1 MTTTPTGTYD
11 VYDGDALDAYPNWPT
26 PALIMSDGAYG
37 VGGFPGDP
45 KDAAEVPEWYRPHI
59 EAWSAAAGPA
69 TTLWFWN
76 TEVGWANTH
85 PLLVANGWEYQGL
98 HVWDKGI
105 GQVAGN
111 VNSRTIRRF
120 PVVTEVCAFYSRK
133 LVLPNDDG
141 TMPVQPWLR
150 AEWQRAGLA
159 LSKTNEAC
167 GVKNAATRKYFTADH
182 LWYFPPGVA
191 IEQLAAYATEH
202 GPDTKRPYFSIDG
215 VNPPTAKDWDAL
227 RYAWEHQHGLTNV
240 WSLPSLRGAER
251 IKGKAGNATTH
262 LNQKPLALMRRI
274 LTAATQPGDV
284 VWEPFGGLC
293 SGTLAA
299 FEMGRSA
306 YAAEVIP
313 AFREVALERLAAL
326 TRVDEDIEVAGK

>member
-1 MTTTPTGTYD
+1 MTTTPAGTYE
-11 VYDGDALDAYPNWPT
+11 VYAGSSLDAYPTWPK
-26 PALIMSDGAYG
+26 PDLIMSDGAYG

-45 KDAAEVPEWYRPHI
+45 HDAAEVPEWYRPHI
-59 EAWSAAAGPA
+59 EAWSAAATPA

-98 HVWDKGI
+98 HVWDKGV

-111 VNSRTIRRF
+111 VNSKTIRRF

-133 LVLPNDDG
+133 LVLPTDDG
-141 TMPVQPWLR
+141 TMAVQPWLR

-159 LSKTNEAC
+159 LTKTNEAC

-182 LWYFPPGVA
+182 LWYFPPGEA
-191 IEQLAAYATEH
+191 IERLAEYATKH
-202 GPDTKRPYFSIDG
+202 GKETARPYFSIDG
-215 VNPPTAKDWDAL
+215 HNPPTAKEWDAL
-227 RYAWEHQHGLTNV
+227 RYAWNHQHGVTNV
-240 WSLPSLRGAER
+240 WTLPSLRGAER
-251 IKGKAGNATTH
+251 VRGNGTATTH

-274 LTAATQPGDV
+274 LTSATQPGDV

-293 SGTLAA
+293 SGTVAA
-299 FEMGRSA
+299 YEMGRRA

-326 TRVDEDIEVAGK
+326 TRVDEDVDLAGM